1 MSYLIYLL
9 LLSIIPFHHKQPCIS
24 MYELNQLG
32 AAVSWVK
39 TFATAS
45 VLSLIAPSS
54 LCLKP
59 TKAVERLENATWS
72 VHICPMLPKN
82 TFLIQH
88 NHGLQKSN
96 QSCLH
101 FYNSLLSLSSSDT
114 LFWVKHLGSLGDTLR
129 QVGSH
134 QVQLKK
140 HHPRPGGH
148 RRGSPAL
155 ECFGATV
162 GGRRQPGKTGKME
175 MVAKRPIHWW
185 SGHETSALCW
195 HNLYWKQFMVQDWL
209 NNKSLPA
216 KQRHIQR
223 SFSTANIC

>member
-1 MSYLIYLL
+1 
-9 LLSIIPFHHKQPCIS
+9 
-24 MYELNQLG
+24 
-32 AAVSWVK
+32 VSWVK

-59 TKAVERLENATWS
+59 PKQSKDWKTLLDLSIS
-72 VHICPMLPKN
+72 VPRCPKN

-88 NHGLQKSN
+88 NHRLQKSN

-140 HHPRPGGH
+140 HHSRPGGH

-175 MVAKRPIHWW
+175 MVAKRPIHW
-185 SGHETSALCW
+185 
-195 HNLYWKQFMVQDWL
+195 
-209 NNKSLPA
+209 
-216 KQRHIQR
+216 
-223 SFSTANIC
+223 

>member
-1 MSYLIYLL
+1 MYETHNPELPCPGSKPLLLHRCCLWLHLRAYAWSHQSSRKIGKHYLICPYL
-9 LLSIIPFHHKQPCIS
+9 SPRC
-24 MYELNQLG
+24 
-32 AAVSWVK
+32 
-39 TFATAS
+39 
-45 VLSLIAPSS
+45 
-54 LCLKP
+54 
-59 TKAVERLENATWS
+59 
-72 VHICPMLPKN
+72 PKN

-88 NHGLQKSN
+88 NHRLQKSN

-140 HHPRPGGH
+140 HHSRPGGH